1 MESDN
6 LLLTPMKPGA
16 GIKLLLTSLLG
27 IAIFFIP
34 VELGGRSTIVV
45 DHLAGL
51 VMTQRPLATGLILL
65 LIGYGAVMP
74 LLDGR
79 WRARP
84 IDRLLSLFK
93 LLGLGVALIYVTGI
107 GPTWLMTPDRLPF
120 LFDKLA
126 MSVGLIVPIGAMA
139 LTFLLGFGLL
149 ELIGVL
155 MQPVMRPLW
164 RTPGHSAI
172 DAVASFVGSY
182 SVGLLITNRVFLADK
197 YTVREAVIIATG
209 FSTVSAAF
217 MIIVAKTLGLMAQW
231 NFYFWSTL
239 VITFIITAI
248 LARVPPI
255 TTMAHEGD
263 TDEPLPAGQR
273 HWQAAMAAGLAQ
285 SSQAEPLLSQLRDN
299 LRDGLH
305 MAAAVVPT
313 ILSVGLLGLLLAQH
327 TPPVR
332 SDWLA
337 ALAAHLAARSGRA
350 VGYRQGALG
359 RPGRDV
365 PAGHPAQGCRAAGAL
380 CRGRGLG
387 QLGALFL
394 GLYPLHPGHPDP
406 GECGTTGGDLAAAY
420 PAWHCAGC
428 ALWPPCH
435 CTRLA
440 GLKARRG
447 SRISTLTE
455 TLNREVC
462 LPVYLIYRPPL
473 QH

>member
-1 MESDN
+1 MEPENVLIAPTRSA
-6 LLLTPMKPGA
+6 A
-16 GIKLLLTSLLG
+16 GIKLLLASLFG

-34 VELGGRSTIVV
+34 FELGDRSTIMV
-45 DHLAGL
+45 DHLAGFL
-51 VMTQRPLATGLILL
+51 IAQRPLAVGLILL
-65 LIGYGAVMP
+65 LIGYGAITP

-93 LLGLGVALIYVTGI
+93 LIGLVLALMYVANLGPA
-107 GPTWLMTPDRLPF
+107 WLMTPDRLPF

-182 SVGLLITNRVFLADK
+182 SVGLLITNRVFLAGK

-217 MIIVAKTLGLMAQW
+217 MIIVAKTLNLMEHW

-239 VITFIITAI
+239 VITFVITAI

-255 TTMAHEGD
+255 SNMAHHVE
-263 TDEPLPAGQR
+263 TDEPLPAGKNR
-273 HWQAAMAAGLAQ
+273 WQAALASGLTQSGMAQPVLR
-285 SSQAEPLLSQLRDN
+285 QLQNN
-299 LRDGLH
+299 LKDGLL

-327 TPPVR
+327 TPLFDLLGWLLWPLTWLLELGEPLETARALSAGLAEMFLPAILLKDADLLVRYVTAVVSVSSVLFFSASIPCILATRIPVSVGQLVVIWLLR
-332 SDWLA
+332 TLLGIVLA
-337 ALAAHLAARSGRA
+337 ALCGKLAM
-350 VGYRQGALG
+350 
-359 RPGRDV
+359 
-365 PAGHPAQGCRAAGAL
+365 AAGWL
-380 CRGRGLG
+380 
-387 QLGALFL
+387 
-394 GLYPLHPGHPDP
+394 
-406 GECGTTGGDLAAAY
+406 
-420 PAWHCAGC
+420 
-428 ALWPPCH
+428 
-435 CTRLA
+435 
-440 GLKARRG
+440 
-447 SRISTLTE
+447 S
-455 TLNREVC
+455 
-462 LPVYLIYRPPL
+462 
-473 QH
+473 

>member
-1 MESDN
+1 MEPEHA
-6 LLLTPMKPGA
+6 LTAPARSGA
-16 GIKLLLTSLLG
+16 GIKLLLTSVLG
-27 IAIFFIP
+27 IAIFFVP
-34 VELGGRSTIVV
+34 FELAGRSTILV
-45 DHLAGL
+45 DHLAGFL
-51 VMTQRPLATGLILL
+51 MAQRPLALGLILL
-65 LIGYGAVMP
+65 LIAYGAISP

-93 LLGLGVALIYVTGI
+93 LLGLGLAIMYVADW
-107 GPTWLMTPDRLPF
+107 GPAWLMTPDRLPF

-182 SVGLLITNRVFLADK
+182 SVGLLITNRVFLAGK

-217 MIIVAKTLGLMAQW
+217 MIIVAKTLNLMEHW

-239 VITFIITAI
+239 VITFVITAI

-255 TTMAHEGD
+255 SNMAHHGE
-263 TDEPLPAGQR
+263 TDEPLPAGKNR
-273 HWQAAMAAGLAQ
+273 WQAALASGLTQ
-285 SSQAEPLLSQLRDN
+285 SSMAQPVLRQLQDN
-299 LRDGLH
+299 LKDGLL

-327 TPPVR
+327 TQLFDLLGWLLWPLTWLLELGEPLETARALSAGLAEMFLPAMLLKDADLLVRYATAVVSVSSVLFFSASIPCILATQIPVR
-332 SDWLA
+332 VSQLVVIWLLRTLLGIV
-337 ALAAHLAARSGRA
+337 LATLCGKLAMA
-350 VGYRQGALG
+350 VGWL
-359 RPGRDV
+359 
-365 PAGHPAQGCRAAGAL
+365 
-380 CRGRGLG
+380 
-387 QLGALFL
+387 
-394 GLYPLHPGHPDP
+394 
-406 GECGTTGGDLAAAY
+406 
-420 PAWHCAGC
+420 
-428 ALWPPCH
+428 
-435 CTRLA
+435 
-440 GLKARRG
+440 
-447 SRISTLTE
+447 S
-455 TLNREVC
+455 
-462 LPVYLIYRPPL
+462 
-473 QH
+473 